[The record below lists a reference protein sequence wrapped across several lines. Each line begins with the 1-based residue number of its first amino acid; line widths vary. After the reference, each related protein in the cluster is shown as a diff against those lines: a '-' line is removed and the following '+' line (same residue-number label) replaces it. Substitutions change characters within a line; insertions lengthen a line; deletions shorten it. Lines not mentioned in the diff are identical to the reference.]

1 MRIFRLCTS
10 KQLNRSVKSKTS
22 SSYFCA
28 VALLPLLASS
38 SSSFVTAERLS
49 PNRTYT
55 SFVSSSSSSSSSF
68 LHHHHQHPKKVV
80 GTTSIRNIPSLASTT
95 STTMEV
101 IQVPCL
107 DDNYGYIIHDKST
120 GHTAVV
126 DTPEAGPYQNEIAQR
141 GWKLTHIFNTH
152 Q

>member
-1 MRIFRLCTS
+1 MSMRIFRLCTN
-10 KQLNRSVKSKTS
+10 KQLNRSFKSNKIS

-38 SSSFVTAERLS
+38 SFVTAESLL
-49 PNRTYT
+49 PNRNYS
-55 SFVSSSSSSSSSF
+55 SFVSSTSSF
-68 LHHHHQHPKKVV
+68 LRHHLKNV
-80 GTTSIRNIPSLASTT
+80 GASIRNIPSLASVT
-95 STTMEV
+95 TTMEV

-107 DDNYGYIIHDKST
+107 DDNYGYIIHNKST

-126 DTPEAGPYQNEIAQR
+126 DTPDAGPYQNEIAQR